1 MHKTLHS
8 KADVERLYI
17 TTKDRGR
24 GLTDVETAFKTATIG
39 LGHYLKH
46 KEGQYPK
53 QALEHERSKAKKMV
67 FRSDI
72 FRKLTLSA
80 PDDLYCFCASA
91 VHSATRRLT
100 VSTLSPHI
108 LHAGETF

>member
-1 MHKTLHS
+1 MHKTLHP

-17 TTKDRGR
+17 TRK
-24 GLTDVETAFKTATIG
+24 GLIDVETAFKTATIG

-53 QALEHERSKAKKMV
+53 QALEHERSKGKKMV

-108 LHAGETF
+108 LSTPGKHFDCQ